1 MHTCGELLY
10 SFAFGHYSSYAK
22 AAELKKTLVV
32 EQFGKEPDL
41 ARLSTRSPGREGMPA
56 KIPAVQAGAAAGA
69 SRGEKGGCER
79 GGRWEGGKGCRTIRT
94 PTSTSVGRRGPRCV
108 CFVSF
113 VRMVVHISQQTLKIT
128 DRVSVIPHTIEK
140 G

>member
-56 KIPAVQAGAAAGA
+56 KIPAVRACAAAGA
-69 SRGEKGGCER
+69 LRGKKGGC
-79 GGRWEGGKGCRTIRT
+79 GREEGN
-94 PTSTSVGRRGPRCV
+94 GRKEGAAAPLEVLRALLL
-108 CFVSF
+108 
-113 VRMVVHISQQTLKIT
+113 VVE
-128 DRVSVIPHTIEK
+128 DRVASALCCLFAWLSK
-140 G
+140 